1 MLVSLSPPTAL
12 QPSKAAPYS
21 LLLQPVQ
28 TGTHLEQGTDA
39 ELGDTAQETKPL
51 QEEKEESRGEEQDVH
66 LHGHSQA
73 EQEAALPLRT
83 PHGAPA
89 APEPSAASCWG

>member
-1 MLVSLSPPTAL
+1 MLVLLSPPMAP
-12 QPSKAAPYS
+12 QPGKAAHYS
-21 LLLQPVQ
+21 LLLQLVQ

-83 PHGAPA
+83 PHGSPGS
-89 APEPSAASCWG
+89 P